1 VGVYERRIRERQL
14 RRRAILEAAKEVFL
28 EKGFE
33 ASRMEDIA
41 ERCELGKGTI
51 YFYFRNKEELYL
63 ALLQEGVNELF
74 ERIEKRLEEEG
85 EPEEVLKRVGEEF
98 WNFYEDNRAFFRL
111 FVFGRRKVFSFIP
124 EEVLQSNVERGR
136 KYLQRFSDLLKK
148 GIEEGSFK
156 KDDPWRL
163 AVLCWALM
171 IGVLFLYDDEIH
183 RGMISLG
190 SKELKE
196 ASLEFCLRGLKA

>member
-1 VGVYERRIRERQL
+1 MGVYERRIRERQL

-28 EKGFE
+28 DKGFE
-33 ASRMEDIA
+33 ASRMEEIA
-41 ERCELGKGTI
+41 KRCELGKGTI
-51 YFYFRNKEELYL
+51 YFYFRSKEELYL

-74 ERIEKRLEEEG
+74 ERIEKKLEEEG

-98 WNFYEDNRAFFRL
+98 WNFYEDNKAFFRL
-111 FVFGRRKVFSFIP
+111 FVFGRRKVSFIP

-136 KYLQRFSDLLKK
+136 KYLQRFSNLLKK

-163 AVLCWALM
+163 AVLCWAIM
-171 IGVLFLYDDEIH
+171 IGALFLYDDDIH
-183 RGMISLG
+183 RGMIRLESR
-190 SKELKE
+190 ELKE
-196 ASLEFCLRGLKA
+196 AVLEFCLRGLKG